1 MSETASFVDPVFLD
15 RFGLSR
21 ANVLDYFLHPLNPF
35 RTKANTCNEVLAMQG
50 ISIGILMAH
59 GIMGREGPMS
69 AVAAEEEYKK
79 ALSRLTGEQY
89 ELLPPTFPPVQLQ
102 QDPNNHVPQQQLTTE
117 QLYIQYSPLHTIRYV
132 LRTNASTVKVLG
144 IYYCVEGVIYKSP
157 SVRSLM
163 KTNVAR
169 TSVEALSSACTALA
183 SCARYHPATGYI
195 WIFESSSMQQQD
207 GNNYDDDTTIGQYE
221 DEDPITLFQL
231 TRKKRRKIVYDTRG
245 ERTPA
250 EEEGIRA
257 SEALDQIL
265 VRLSKGLTTSHNR
278 VVVNTTE
285 GTSKVM

>member
-1 MSETASFVDPVFLD
+1 MSETSSFVDPVFLD

-35 RTKANTCNEVLAMQG
+35 RTTANTSNEVLAMQG

-69 AVAAEEEYKK
+69 AVTAEDEYKK
-79 ALSRLTGEQY
+79 ALSHLTGEQY
-89 ELLPPTFPPVQLQ
+89 ELLPPTSPPVQPL
-102 QDPNNHVPQQQLTTE
+102 DPNNPMPQQQLTTE
-117 QLYIQYSPLHTIRYV
+117 QMYTQYSPLHTIRYV
-132 LRTNASTVKVLG
+132 LRTNISTVKVLG

-169 TSVEALSSACTALA
+169 TSVDALASACSALA
-183 SCARYHPATGYI
+183 SCARYHPATGYV
-195 WIFESSSMQQQD
+195 WIFESSSVQQQD
-207 GNNYDDDTTIGQYE
+207 SNYDDDNTIGQYE
-221 DEDPITLFQL
+221 DPVALLQL
-231 TRKKRRKIVYDTRG
+231 TRKKRRKIVFDTRG

-257 SEALDQIL
+257 SEAIDQIL
-265 VRLSKGLTTSHNR
+265 VRLSRGLNTSQDRAVASRNI
-278 VVVNTTE
+278 T
-285 GTSKVM
+285 